1 MSALDNALRQAVIA
15 LAQRAG
21 DAIMQVYS
29 GDNASFEVQHKD
41 DDSPL
46 TRADLAAH
54 QIIVEG
60 LSQLTPDLPI
70 LSEESAQV
78 PWAQRRQ
85 WQRYWLVD
93 PLDGTREFIKRNGE
107 FSVNIAFIDNGIAVF
122 SLIQSPVTGVVWHAE
137 RGKGAYRRC
146 GEEQTVLNTSR
157 PAQQPL
163 RVVASRTHGSPGLAY
178 ALEHMGEITLSNLGS
193 ALKFCKLAEGKLDA
207 HLRMHPTQE
216 WDTAAGQCLLEAAGG
231 VVLTLSGKPL
241 RYNQRERLINGDF
254 IALGDPDLA
263 WQSWLAVNV
272 K

>member
-1 MSALDNALRQAVIA
+1 MNTIDNALREAVIA
-15 LAQRAG
+15 LAQQAG
-21 DAIMQVYS
+21 AAIMQVYH
-29 GDNASFEVQHKD
+29 GDTASFEVQHKD

-54 QIIVEG
+54 HIIVEG
-60 LSQLTPDLPI
+60 LSHLTPDFPV
-70 LSEESAQV
+70 LSEESAQI
-78 PWAQRRQ
+78 PWSLRRP

-107 FSVNIAFIDNGIAVF
+107 FSVNIALIENGTAVF
-122 SLIQSPVTGVVWHAE
+122 SLIQSPVSGVVWHAE
-137 RGKGAYRRC
+137 RGHGAYRRS
-146 GEEQTVLNTSR
+146 GSQQVRLTSCR

-163 RVVASRTHGSPGLAY
+163 RVVASRTHGTPGITY
-178 ALEHMGEITLSNLGS
+178 ALAHMGEFELSRLGS

-241 RYNQRERLINGDF
+241 RYNQREQLINGDF
-254 IALGDPDLA
+254 IALGDPTLA
-263 WQSWLAVNV
+263 WQSWLAI

>member
-15 LAQRAG
+15 LAHQAG
-21 DAIMQVYS
+21 AAIMQVYN

-54 QIIVEG
+54 HIIVNG
-60 LSQLTPDLPI
+60 LTQLTPDLPI
-70 LSEESAQV
+70 LSEESAQI
-78 PWAQRRQ
+78 PWSQRRP

-107 FSVNIAFIDNGIAVF
+107 FCVNIALIENGTAVF
-122 SLIQSPVTGVVWHAE
+122 GLIQSPVTGIVWHAE
-137 RGKGAYRRC
+137 RGNGAYRRC
-146 GEEQTVLNTSR
+146 GEEQTLLSTCR

-163 RVVASRTHGSPGLAY
+163 RVVASGTRRGPNLAY
-178 ALEHMGEITLSNLGS
+178 ALAHMGEIELSKLRS
-193 ALKFCKLAEGKLDA
+193 ALKFCKLAEGKLDV
-207 HLRMHPTQE
+207 HIRMHPTQE

-231 VVLTLSGKPL
+231 VVLTLSGKPF
-241 RYNQRERLINGDF
+241 RYNQREQLINGDF
-254 IALGDPDLA
+254 IALGDPTLA
-263 WQSWLAVNV
+263 WQSWLAV

>member
-1 MSALDNALRQAVIA
+1 MSALDNALCQAVIA
-15 LAQRAG
+15 LAHQAG
-21 DAIMQVYS
+21 AAIMQVYN
-29 GDNASFEVQHKD
+29 GDSACFEVQHKA

-54 QIIVEG
+54 HIIVNG
-60 LSQLTPDLPI
+60 LAQLTPDLPI
-70 LSEESAQV
+70 LSEESAQI
-78 PWAQRRQ
+78 PWSQRRP

-107 FSVNIAFIDNGIAVF
+107 FSVNIALIENGTAVF
-122 SLIQSPVTGVVWHAE
+122 SLIQSPVTGIVWHAQ
-137 RGKGAYRRC
+137 RGNGAYRRC
-146 GEEQTVLNTSR
+146 GEEQTLLSTCR

-163 RVVASRTHGSPGLAY
+163 RVVASRTHSGPGLVY
-178 ALEHMGEITLSNLGS
+178 ALAHMGEIELSNLGS

-207 HLRMHPTQE
+207 HIRMHPTQE

-241 RYNQRERLINGDF
+241 RYNQREQLINGDF
-254 IALGDPDLA
+254 IALGDPTLA
-263 WQSWLAVNV
+263 WQSWLAV

>member
-1 MSALDNALRQAVIA
+1 MSTLDNALREAVIA
-15 LAQRAG
+15 LAHQAG
-21 DAIMQVYS
+21 AAIMQVYH
-29 GDNASFEVQHKD
+29 GDFADFQVQNKA

-54 QIIVEG
+54 RIIVEG
-60 LSQLTPDLPI
+60 LAQLTPDWPI
-70 LSEESAQV
+70 LSEESAHI
-78 PWAQRRQ
+78 PWVQRRP

-107 FSVNIAFIDNGIAVF
+107 FSVNIALIDHGTAIF
-122 SLIQSPVTGVVWHAE
+122 SLIQSPVTGVIWHAE
-137 RGKGAYRRC
+137 LGQGAYRRC
-146 GEEQTVLNTSR
+146 GEEQRLLSTCC

-163 RVVASRTHGSPGLAY
+163 RVVASRSHGCPTLDY
-178 ALEHMGEITLSNLGS
+178 ALAHMGEVEVSRLGS
-193 ALKFCKLAEGKLDA
+193 ALKFCKLAEGKLDV

-241 RYNQRERLINGDF
+241 RYNQREQLINGDF
-254 IALGDPDLA
+254 IALGDPTLA
-263 WQSWLAVNV
+263 WQSWLAI